1 MVFSVETRAAE
12 ISAESLGLTAEQNQ
26 KLSELKENLRAEIQP
41 IWEEIESSQKKITEI
56 EKKYFEQF
64 WDMLTDEQKQT
75 FAKLNQ

>member
-1 MVFSVETRAAE
+1 MVFSVETKAAE
-12 ISAESLGLTAEQNQ
+12 ISAESLGLTVEQNQ

-56 EKKYFEQF
+56 EKKYFEEF